1 MSIME
6 SVMADISREYKES
19 KIDAYRWAVRK
30 ASDSFSPAAPA
41 KMGRA
46 VLLTS
51 IILAGCTVAFVVL
64 HFHHHQPHGGFL
76 P

>member
-1 MSIME
+1 
-6 SVMADISREYKES
+6 MADISREYTES
-19 KIDAYRWAVRK
+19 EVDAYRWAVRK
-30 ASDSFSPAAPA
+30 ASDSFSPAPPP

-51 IILAGCTVAFVVL
+51 IILAACTVAFVVL
-64 HFHHHQPHGGFL
+64 HFYHHQPHGGFL